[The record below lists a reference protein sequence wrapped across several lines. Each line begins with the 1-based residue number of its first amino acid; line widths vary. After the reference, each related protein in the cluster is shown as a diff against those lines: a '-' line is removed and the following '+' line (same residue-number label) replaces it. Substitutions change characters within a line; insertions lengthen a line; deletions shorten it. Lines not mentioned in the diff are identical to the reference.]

1 MRVSDGTIRKMNDA
15 STSAVCLGSSSSE
28 SSDSEGDAT
37 TAKSSV
43 VSLLDEVPKLSE
55 LNRKRKSNSGGKRRK
70 TSSSTSS
77 EPKGVTPQQ
86 RVREFSGEHLTVFR
100 GKLFCNACREEVS
113 LKSSS
118 VISLHTMCLLIV
130 ETAADYY
137 TKHMFCMQNSRKN
150 ESNR

>member
-1 MRVSDGTIRKMNDA
+1 MNNDA

-55 LNRKRKSNSGGKRRK
+55 LNRKRKILSNSGGKRRK

-77 EPKGVTPQQ
+77 EPKGVTTQQ
-86 RVREFSGEHLTVFR
+86 RVRELSGEHLTVFR

-118 VISLHTMCLLIV
+118 VISLHTMCLLII

-137 TKHMFCMQNSRKN
+137 TKHIFCMQNSGKN